1 MAAKDK
7 RRKGAVGPH
16 PAAASSAR
24 TVGPL
29 VHGWLVLLH
38 PLLLGQLEKLA
49 TAAEKE
55 PALVPGP
62 NRKLLGH
69 LRDLMFDKIP
79 QAPDAPAFRHGG
91 ALRGGRREWFRAKTG
106 NGRYRLF
113 YRFDSRARIIVFAWV
128 NDDEHLRT
136 IGARSDAYAQ
146 FGRMLDAGNPP
157 TSWDELLAV
166 ARAEQ
171 AKDPKRHATLVRP
184 MSSSRSKPT

>member
-1 MAAKDK
+1 MAGKDK
-7 RRKGAVGPH
+7 KRRGAAIP
-16 PAAASSAR
+16 PPSSAASAK
-24 TVGPL
+24 TVGLL
-29 VHGWLVLLH
+29 VHGWLVFLH

-55 PALVPGP
+55 PALTPGP
-62 NRKLLGH
+62 SRKLLGH

-79 QAPDAPAFRHGG
+79 HSPDAPAFRHGG

-113 YRFDSRARIIVFAWV
+113 YRFDSRARIIVYAWV

-136 IGARSDAYAQ
+136 IGARNDAYAE

-157 TSWDELLAV
+157 SSWDELLAV
-166 ARAEQ
+166 TRAEA
-171 AKDPKRHATLVRP
+171 AKDPKRHPTFVRLVTP
-184 MSSSRSKPT
+184 SKSKPK